1 MMHNLQKCDGIEI
14 MFNQSLILTTNYI
27 SKTNISQTRILAL
40 NRPVKASSERKRRK
54 EGEVA
59 YNAPPAVLWALPTVL
74 VFYGLGVILGQVM
87 ELSQR
92 LQREEF
98 VDSFNNKNAQKS
110 T

>member
-1 MMHNLQKCDGIEI
+1 MQV
-14 MFNQSLILTTNYI
+14 
-27 SKTNISQTRILAL
+27 
-40 NRPVKASSERKRRK
+40 VKERGKM

-59 YNAPPAVLWALPTVL
+59 FNTSPAVLWPLLTVF

>member
-1 MMHNLQKCDGIEI
+1 MS
-14 MFNQSLILTTNYI
+14 FNT
-27 SKTNISQTRILAL
+27 
-40 NRPVKASSERKRRK
+40 
-54 EGEVA
+54 
-59 YNAPPAVLWALPTVL
+59 PPAVLWPLLTVL